1 MGLRLIN
8 YVNNQ
13 QSSPALYT
21 GVLSVRPD
29 AGIYGR
35 LFMSI
40 DTKQIFQDLGT
51 LWQVLADAGSGS
63 GTLESVTANGNSS
76 TYGISILSNNLSLT
90 NSSSNFNYKAITTGS
105 ILFSGD
111 SSGLITQDN
120 SNLFWDN
127 TNKRLGIR
135 TNSPAAALDV
145 TGSSAVVGIF
155 NNSTTAATFLTFRTQ
170 TVDKWYIGNDHSN
183 SDSYVIYDVTNTTN
197 RLIITASGYTNLNTK
212 LIVGNTTPS
221 STYQFDVYGSGRLT
235 GALFTQ
241 SYFVAGGTAL
251 PTGWTGSIQTYSGLS
266 SPSEAHIYNM
276 GVVGTQLASS
286 SNANVWG
293 IGVYGAGYTNGGT
306 RSAGV
311 MGDGEVNASADTGS
325 AIGVRGYAT
334 ATHSGGLNI
343 GMLSDASGSST
354 GNYGFY
360 TNMAA
365 GSTIWAN
372 YHAGTAQSYFGGNVG
387 IGTSSPIAL
396 LNIYGSTHLQL
407 QNATTGSTSTDGTRI
422 QLSGNDL
429 QIINRETA
437 DIISYTADT
446 ERMRITSGGN
456 VLIGTTTDNGYK
468 LQVNGTLTAAT
479 ESNFTATSANT
490 RILVTATG
498 VANTVLGFNNS
509 GSTATG
515 VINNASYVGNLQAF
529 PLIFIT
535 DATERMR
542 ISNVGVATI
551 ANLAGTGSRAVLADA
566 SGNLSAPVSDV
577 TVKENI
583 KTIGYGLNEI
593 VKMNPVW
600 FDYIDEY
607 KNYGEGR
614 QNGNIAQEMETII
627 PEAVFTTPSTGK
639 MGINYDQLHAVY
651 IKAIQELNEK
661 LVRNNIN

>member
-13 QSSPALYT
+13 LATPSMYAAYLGARPSA
-21 GVLSVRPD
+21 GVL
-29 AGIYGR
+29 GR
-35 LFMSI
+35 LFIST
-40 DTKQIFQDLGT
+40 DTHEIYRDEGAGWNLI
-51 LWQVLADAGSGS
+51 ADAGAGS
-63 GTLESVTANGNSS
+63 GGTLQTVTYNGNTT
-76 TYGISILSNNLSLT
+76 TYGIVIQSGDLYVSNGTSIYNSRLT
-90 NSSSNFNYKAITTGS
+90 NGS
-105 ILFSGD
+105 ILFA
-111 SSGLITQDN
+111 SSSTGKIDQDN
-120 SNLFWDN
+120 SNFFWDA
-127 TNKRLGIR
+127 TNFRLGIR
-135 TNSPAAALDV
+135 TNAPAAALDV
-145 TGSSAVVGIF
+145 TGASPVVGIF

-266 SPSEAHIYNM
+266 SPAEAHIYNM

-354 GNYGFY
+354 GNYGYY
-360 TNMAA
+360 TNMAS
-365 GSTIWAN
+365 GSTLWAN
-372 YHAGTAQSYFGGNVG
+372 YHAGTAQSYFAGRVG
-387 IGTSSPIAL
+387 IGTTTPADR
-396 LNIYGSTHLQL
+396 LNVS
-407 QNATTGSTSTDGTRI
+407 NAGAEGLEFGTNTGSSY
-422 QLSGNDL
+422 
-429 QIINRETA
+429 
-437 DIISYTADT
+437 IISYNRNTSAY
-446 ERMRITSGGN
+446 IPLILQQSGGN
-456 VLIGTTTDNGYK
+456 VLINSTTDNGFK
-468 LQVNGTLTAAT
+468 FQVAGTMFSGVAGSVQGQLSFASVLNT
-479 ESNFTATSANT
+479 TSAGNIYGRNAGGLLINT
-490 RILVTATG
+490 FSNGYPIQLDGSSVIL
-498 VANTVLGFNNS
+498 
-509 GSTATG
+509 ST
-515 VINNASYVGNLQAF
+515 
-529 PLIFIT
+529 
-535 DATERMR
+535 
-542 ISNVGVATI
+542 
-551 ANLAGTGSRAVLADA
+551 LAGTGSRTVLAA
-566 SGNLSAPVSDV
+566 SDGTLSAPISDI

-583 KTIGYGLNEI
+583 NSIGYGLNEI

>member
-13 QSSPALYT
+13 LATPSMYASYLGARPSA
-21 GVLSVRPD
+21 GVL
-29 AGIYGR
+29 GR
-35 LFMSI
+35 LFIST
-40 DTKQIFQDLGT
+40 DTHEIYRDEGAGWNLI
-51 LWQVLADAGSGS
+51 ADAGAGS
-63 GTLESVTANGNSS
+63 GGTLQTVTYNGN
-76 TYGISILSNNLSLT
+76 TTTNGIVIQSGDLYVSNGTSIYNSRLT
-90 NSSSNFNYKAITTGS
+90 NGS
-105 ILFSGD
+105 ILFA
-111 SSGLITQDN
+111 SSSTGKIDQDN
-120 SNLFWDN
+120 SNFFWDA
-127 TNKRLGIR
+127 TNFRLGIR
-135 TNSPAAALDV
+135 TNAPAAALDV
-145 TGSSAVVGIF
+145 TGASPVVGIF

-266 SPSEAHIYNM
+266 SPAEAHIYNM

-286 SNANVWG
+286 SNANIWG

-311 MGDGEVNASADTGS
+311 MGDGEVNASGDTGS

-372 YHAGTAQSYFGGNVG
+372 YHAGTAQSYFGGSVG
-387 IGTSSPIAL
+387 IGVSPSYQLDLLTSIVGTTNTIAQFYNNDYTSGNKSFL
-396 LNIYGSTHLQL
+396 RIRQQVSVGSTYSSYFGTGQDGNLYIYANNTARTGDL
-407 QNATTGSTSTDGTRI
+407 VINAGT
-422 QLSGNDL
+422 
-429 QIINRETA
+429 
-437 DIISYTADT
+437 
-446 ERMRITSGGN
+446 GN
-456 VLIGTTTDNGYK
+456 VLIGTATDGGQKFQVSGTGYFSANLTSAGNLIALNS
-468 LQVNGTLTAAT
+468 LQVNIPAGG
-479 ESNFTATSANT
+479 NYQFY
-490 RILVTATG
+490 V
-498 VANTVLGFNNS
+498 S
-509 GSTATG
+509 G
-515 VINNASYVGNLQAF
+515 VGNPLQ
-529 PLIFIT
+529 LYN
-535 DATERMR
+535 
-542 ISNVGVATI
+542 SNVGNIGNFNYT
-551 ANLAGTGSRAVLADA
+551 TGVYTPTSDINKKRDFE
-566 SGNLSAPVSDV
+566 LS
-577 TVKENI
+577 
-583 KTIGYGLNEI
+583 TIGLNAILGL
-593 VKMNPVW
+593 KPTLYRMNV
-600 FDYIDEY
+600 DE
-607 KNYGEGR
+607 KDCQKHLGF
-614 QNGNIAQEMETII
+614 IAQEVKEFI
-627 PEAVFTTPSTGK
+627 PQAYVDNGNFIGLDYQAITST
-639 MGINYDQLHAVY
+639 LV
-651 IKAIQELNEK
+651 KAIQELNEK